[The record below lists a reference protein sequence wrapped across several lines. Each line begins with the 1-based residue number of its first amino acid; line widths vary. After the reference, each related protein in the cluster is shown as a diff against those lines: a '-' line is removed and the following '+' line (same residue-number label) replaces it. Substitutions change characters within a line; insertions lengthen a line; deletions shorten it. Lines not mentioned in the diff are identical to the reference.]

1 MLVRRKEPWSEL
13 GLIMKLPNEMTA
25 GEINR
30 ERDTIARTKL
40 PKLNKEFKRANRDPD
55 IATCYLKSSD
65 PLDAKMIA
73 LRARW
78 YGLQNEILKECG
90 PGVMKFPPRFRRTLK
105 VKTSR

>member
-1 MLVRRKEPWSEL
+1 
-13 GLIMKLPNEMTA
+13 MKLPNEMTA

-30 ERDTIARTKL
+30 ERDSIARTKL
-40 PKLNKEFKRANRDPD
+40 PKLNEEFKRAGRNSD

-78 YGLQNEILKECG
+78 YGLQNEILNECG
-90 PGVMKFPPRFRRTLK
+90 PGVLKFPPYFRRKLK
-105 VKTSR
+105 AKISR

>member
-1 MLVRRKEPWSEL
+1 
-13 GLIMKLPNEMTA
+13 MKSPETMTA

-30 ERDTIARTKL
+30 ERDSIARTKL
-40 PKLNKEFKRANRDPD
+40 PKLNEEFKRAGRDPD
-55 IATCYLKSSD
+55 VATCYLKSSD

-90 PGVMKFPPRFRRTLK
+90 PGIMRFPKGFRRK
-105 VKTSR
+105 FRK